1 MKIDEWR
8 WTMSR
13 RTVVCTVC
21 VCLGAALAVLN
32 PTAAVSQCGPSKDL
46 TLTNS
51 YIGLYSDEEHT
62 VCDAFG
68 CSAAFTMWIWC
79 RPSDQGLNAA
89 EFKIDYP
96 QNVVKMTATR
106 NPDIYLELGTLESG
120 TSVAFSSCQTDWV
133 WTHRQDL
140 IIQDGTRSWIR
151 VVPNPSSGFLAFGNC
166 EWGIEV
172 PFVTTHLALNMTCD
186 LCVHP
191 PRLSCVTPEGP
202 LTLHAEFVLAPV
214 CDISAPFEDNF
225 VLCNKADLADSM
237 AIVQA
242 VRQGDYD
249 FTLTLERTMVN
260 GTTYVLR
267 ARNIWNC
274 GDYLRGDSQKEF
286 LYDGPTATLLQG
298 YAAELKERGVELS
311 WRLYE
316 ADEGISFAIARSTDG
331 GAFTELDALAV
342 RQEGLEFVYTDSGV
356 EPETKYSYKVEY
368 VLGGERRLLFVSEPI
383 ETPAAR
389 LALYQNR
396 PNPFNPSTTISF
408 SLPSEL
414 VVSLEVYDV
423 SGRLVARPIGAEK
436 LGPGLHSVRWNGTDT
451 RGAGVSSGIY
461 IYRLA
466 AGKSVI
472 SRKMVFLK

>member
-1 MKIDEWR
+1 
-8 WTMSR
+8 MSR
-13 RTVVCTVC
+13 RTVVCAVC
-21 VCLGAALAVLN
+21 ACLGAALAVLN
-32 PTAAVSQCGPSKDL
+32 PTAAVSQCGSQKDL
-46 TLTNS
+46 ALTNS
-51 YIGLYSDEEHT
+51 YIGLYTDQEHT
-62 VCDAFG
+62 VCDVLG
-68 CSAAFTMWIWC
+68 CSQEFTMWIWC
-79 RPSDQGLNAA
+79 CPSDQGLNAA
-89 EFKIDYP
+89 EFKIVYP
-96 QNVVKMTATR
+96 VNVARLGVTT
-106 NPDIYLELGTLESG
+106 NPAINLTLGTLEAG
-120 TSVAFSSCQTDWV
+120 ISVSFSSCQSDWV

-140 IIQDGTRSWIR
+140 VLQDGTPSWIH
-151 VVPNPSSGFLAFGNC
+151 VVPDPSSGFLVFGNC
-166 EWGIEV
+166 EWEIEEPQV
-172 PFVTTHLALNMTCD
+172 LTHLSLNMTCD

-191 PRLSCVTPEGP
+191 PRLNCVTVEGP

-225 VLCNKADLADSM
+225 VLCNRANPADSI
-237 AIVQA
+237 AIIQA
-242 VRQGDYD
+242 MKQGDYD
-249 FTLTLERTMVN
+249 FTLTLARTMMH
-260 GTTYVLR
+260 GTTYVLK

-286 LYDGPTATLLQG
+286 LYDGPTANLLQG
-298 YAAELKERGVELS
+298 YAAELKERCVELS

-316 ADEGISFAIARSTDG
+316 VDEAVSFIVERSTDR
-331 GAFTELDALAV
+331 GAFTELDASAV
-342 RQEGLEFVYTDSGV
+342 RQEGLEFVYTDSEV

-436 LGPGLHSVRWNGTDT
+436 LGPGLHSVMWNGTDT

-461 IYRLA
+461 VYRLA
-466 AGKSVI
+466 AGKMVLSK
-472 SRKMVFLK
+472 KMVILQ